1 MPTVSTAL
9 SASITR
15 PGPMGSP
22 AARKVRAKNMRFSR
36 RRPGIALNPLLRRQ
50 LVLDLLQQVGR
61 LAAADAGDV
70 VLIFEQHPQ
79 GIVDRLRIEG
89 DLVELDQR
97 LRPIDGL

>member
-36 RRPGIALNPLLRRQ
+36 RRPGIALAPFLRRQ
-50 LVLDLLQQVGR
+50 LVLHLKQQIGR
-61 LAAADAGDV
+61 LAAADARDV
-70 VLIFEQHPQ
+70 VLVFEQHAQ
-79 GIVDRLRIEG
+79 GIVDRLGIEG

-97 LRPIDGL
+97 LGPVDG